1 MVENRRVLW
10 KLKLPG
16 IRLLRET
23 RFVEK
28 LEKETDDKEEER
40 DGSDWRREDSAE
52 RTFMVFMNF
61 FFFLFFSVYFC
72 LNVLF
77 LIFCGIELLHG
88 IGNV

>member
-16 IRLLRET
+16 MRLLRET

-61 FFFLFFSVYFC
+61 FSPFFSVYFC

-77 LIFCGIELLHG
+77 LIFGGIELLHG